1 MTAGAV
7 TRRSR
12 LLLALLVIGH
22 LVAISGQVDA
32 GGSTLLERMLL
43 GALAP
48 VVGMTSGA
56 VGGVSGAWDRY
67 LALRGVREENRRLV
81 ERVEVLDLLLQE
93 KQDRVR
99 EADRLRGL
107 LGLRE
112 ARGLETV
119 AAEVVARQGLPW
131 FRSVLVDR
139 GEGSGIEL
147 DAAAITP
154 QGVAG
159 RVVAVGPG
167 AARVQLLLDRECAVG
182 ALVERSRVTGVVQGQ
197 VGLGEAGSGDLLMK
211 YVPALADVV
220 VGDRV
225 LTSGLDGIY
234 PKGLLVGAVVSVGRP
249 AGLFRDVILAPA
261 VAFDRIEELLLVKPS
276 SRSLALEKGVR

>member
-7 TRRSR
+7 TSRSR
-12 LLLALLVIGH
+12 LLLAGLVITH

-48 VVGMTSGA
+48 VEGMASGA
-56 VGGVSGAWDRY
+56 VGGLRGAWRRY
-67 LALRGVREENRRLV
+67 VALREVREENRRLA
-81 ERVEVLDLLLQE
+81 ERVEVLELLLQQ

-112 ARGLETV
+112 AHALETV
-119 AAEVVARQGLPW
+119 AAAVVARQGQPW

-139 GEGSGIEL
+139 GRDSGIVL

-159 RVVAVGPG
+159 RVVAVGPA

-182 ALVERSRVTGVVQGQ
+182 VLVERSRVTGVVQGQ
-197 VGLGEAGSGDLLMK
+197 VGIGETGTGELLMK
-211 YVPALADVV
+211 YVPALADVT

-225 LTSGLDGIY
+225 LSSGLDGIY
-234 PKGLLVGAVVSVGRP
+234 PKGLLVGEVVSVGRP
-249 AGLFRDVILAPA
+249 AGLFRDVIVAPA
-261 VAFDRIEELLLVKPS
+261 VAFDRVEELLLVKPS
-276 SRSLALEKGVR
+276 GRSLALDKGVR